1 MLKNEIS
8 QRKKVILFALLIVL
22 NIILR
27 IPSIPHEKGA
37 DSFFIHSL
45 ANSITQFGQANWWL
59 NWLSVFGLYPYSYA
73 SAIPFSLSGTSQ
85 LTGLTGLEMEK
96 AIFLFSMSM
105 GLFSIFAAYI
115 LAGAI
120 YNEFL
125 FKYITALFFSI
136 SQGAMVFTTWE
147 ISARGPF
154 IIFFPFFMYIL
165 LKKIKIMKTLLLL
178 VFVGIFLA
186 SIHHYFYFIIP
197 LLSVYILLKLLS
209 VVKLSPIK
217 YENSCYLYIIA
228 LIVSFTY
235 PFFTRTLI
243 EAGSRYQWMITAFSI
258 NIRYVGPILIFFL
271 GGLACLIF
279 KKDKKFEELY
289 YLVCILIFIPT
300 MYSHKYGV
308 YLLLIFI
315 IIFVAMGFRNLLA
328 LYEKNIISKR
338 ILTLFIVLVLLSFTI
353 FSGFYNHARTG
364 DSKNYWYL
372 PEITYKAAE
381 WSNTYIPDN
390 SYGFGLSGDT
400 WRLLPTSDGH
410 PVAPVLSAQILAYR
424 LMNESDIKLV
434 EVDPGSS
441 DYYFEGPYVVEK
453 NTDVGGAVNG
463 FTGFDNIDDVRAM
476 RIVDRFNVT
485 YIIDDIYSPKPI
497 IRSIETKKSNI
508 FNNGRIRVW
517 ML

>member
-27 IPSIPHEKGA
+27 IPSIPHEKGL

-96 AIFLFSMSM
+96 AIFLFSLSM

-120 YNEFL
+120 YNDFL

-136 SQGAMVFTTWE
+136 SQGVMVFTTWE

-154 IIFFPFFMYIL
+154 IIFYPFFMYIL
-165 LKKIKIMKTLLLL
+165 LKKIKIKKTLLLL

-186 SIHHYFYFIIP
+186 SVHHYFYFIIP
-197 LLSVYILLKLLS
+197 PLSVYILLKLLS
-209 VVKLSPIK
+209 LVKLSPIK
-217 YENSCYLYIIA
+217 SENTYYLYIIA

-243 EAGSRYQWMITAFSI
+243 EAGSRYQWMLTAFII
-258 NIRYVGPILIFFL
+258 NIRYIGPILIFFL
-271 GGLACLIF
+271 GGFSCLIF
-279 KKDKKFEELY
+279 KKDKKIEELY
-289 YLVCILIFIPT
+289 FLGCLLIFIPT

-315 IIFVAMGFRNLLA
+315 IIFAAMGFRNLLA
-328 LYEKNIISKR
+328 IYDKNTINKK
-338 ILTLFIVLVLLSFTI
+338 ILNLFIILVLLSFTM

-364 DSKNYWYL
+364 DSKSYWYM

-381 WSNTYIPDN
+381 WSNTYIPN
-390 SYGFGLSGDT
+390 GSYGFGLAADT

-410 PVAPVLSAQILAYR
+410 PVAPTLSAQILAYG

-434 EVDPGSS
+434 EVDSGSL
-441 DYYFEGPYVVEK
+441 DYYFEGPYVLEK
-453 NTDVGGAVNG
+453 NTDVGGAVSG
-463 FTGFDNIDDVRAM
+463 FTGYENIDDVRAM
-476 RIVDRFNVT
+476 RIANRFNVT
-485 YIIDDIYSPKPI
+485 YILEDIYSPTPI
-497 IRSIETKKSNI
+497 IKSIETKKSNI
-508 FNNGRIRVW
+508 FSNGRIRVW
-517 ML
+517 IL